1 MRATGIGSMP
11 GTDVDAVCRWIVDT
25 FASDLLFIPELPAR
39 GAHAAMIGRTLGQ
52 LELPVDLHVGRWR
65 AGAAQGLDQG
75 RARSMFRQDLD
86 AIEEALHGEHTR
98 LKQQF
103 VGPFTLA
110 ASVETR
116 TGQSLLS
123 DHGAVR
129 DVASALAQVVA
140 EHVRELARRFGH
152 PPVIQIDEPSAP
164 AVFGG
169 RIKTASGYGR
179 HRSVDAETV
188 RELWGGIVKA
198 VRDAGGEAVLHCCA
212 DSVPVTLAQ
221 QSGFG
226 AIAFD
231 LSLAKPHDEWASAF
245 ESGLAPWVGSLDA
258 RAIEEFLGRLG
269 FSLEALHEDL
279 VLTPPCGLAYESDA
293 QARETLSA
301 VIGVR
306 GSLSR

>member
-52 LELPVDLHVGRWR
+52 LDMPVDLHVGRWR
-65 AGAAQGLDQG
+65 VGAAQGLDQR
-75 RARSMFRQDLD
+75 RAQSLFRQDLD
-86 AIEEALHGEHTR
+86 AMEEALHGDHAP

-129 DVASALAQVVA
+129 DVAAALTHVVVENA
-140 EHVRELARRFGH
+140 RELQRRFGH

-164 AVFGG
+164 AVFAG

-212 DSVPVTLAQ
+212 DTVPVTLAQ
-221 QSGFG
+221 ESGFG
-226 AIAFD
+226 AVAFN
-231 LSLAKPHDEWASAF
+231 LALAKPNDEWASAF
-245 ESGLAPWVGSLDA
+245 ESGVAPWVGSIDA
-258 RAIEEFLGRLG
+258 RAVEEFLGRLG
-269 FSLEALHEDL
+269 FALETLHERI
-279 VLTPPCGLAYESDA
+279 VITPPCGLAYESGA
-293 QARETLSA
+293 RAREILGA
-301 VIGVR
+301 AIGAR